1 MPCLVSDVNC
11 QLSFIRCF
19 KTISLWILFYT
30 KHDRCRHDKSV
41 QKEFMFKIEQVKNFI
56 INATK
61 VYVKDVRR
69 MEEEW
74 EERVI
79 SFS

>member
-1 MPCLVSDVNC
+1 
-11 QLSFIRCF
+11 
-19 KTISLWILFYT
+19 
-30 KHDRCRHDKSV
+30 
-41 QKEFMFKIEQVKNFI
+41 MFKIEQVKNFI